1 MPKGF
6 QKQTALSEEQ
16 KNEIKEAFE
25 LFDADGSGQIDVE
38 ELKIAT
44 RALGFEPKPGEIE
57 AMIASVDDDGSGQ
70 IGFDEFLQ
78 MMTNKILNRDPEEEL
93 LKAFK
98 LIDDDE
104 TGFISLSN
112 LRRVAQ
118 MLGERLTD

>member
-44 RALGFEPKPGEIE
+44 RALGFEPKKGEIE

-70 IGFDEFLQ
+70 IGFDEFLR

-93 LKAFK
+93 HKAFK

-104 TGFISLSN
+104 TGFISLGN
-112 LRRVAQ
+112 L
-118 MLGERLTD
+118 